1 MQRTNFSRAFIM
13 SRNHVA
19 NLVSYDLAFK
29 LLRNIGNLLQ
39 ARRDLMNRE
48 LQINPLCVA
57 SLFLALGIVTFLIL
71 HPMNQ
76 AWSAVGDNS
85 ILSFFG
91 VLLHP

>member
-1 MQRTNFSRAFIM
+1 
-13 SRNHVA
+13 
-19 NLVSYDLAFK
+19 
-29 LLRNIGNLLQ
+29 
-39 ARRDLMNRE
+39 MNRE